1 MRAFSPDRFFPLTM
15 SNTVLITGAAGF
27 LGGLLSEALVVD
39 PKTPSV
45 RLILADI
52 VEPKSPKS
60 TKAIT
65 LKVDL
70 TARESINDLFNTE
83 FGVPDTIYCLHGIM
97 SRGSEDNFDLGLKVN
112 FDSIRLTLQAARE
125 FGARSGTLI
134 KFIFASSLAVYGGPV
149 AQPVTPD
156 TIATP
161 QGAYGVGKL
170 ASELF
175 VNEFSRRGFVDG
187 RILRLPTITVRH
199 GAPAAATS
207 SFISGIIREP
217 LKGIESLCP
226 IGDSIDSPA
235 LALPL
240 WLASPQTTIKNFVVA
255 KHIPADK
262 FLPHSRV
269 VYLPGFTATVRDEL
283 DALKKVGGEQA
294 LNLVKF
300 KDDPVNRRLVLS
312 WPSRFD
318 NTYPLSLGFFVDE
331 GGMEP
336 IVRQFQ
342 KDIEAGIV

>member
-1 MRAFSPDRFFPLTM
+1 M

-27 LGGLLSEALVVD
+27 LGGLLSETL
-39 PKTPSV
+39 TTCNV

-60 TKAIT
+60 SDAVTV
-65 LKVDL
+65 KVDL
-70 TARESINDLFNTE
+70 TARESIDNLFKTQ

-97 SRGSEDNFDLGLKVN
+97 SRGAEDNFDLGLQVN
-112 FDSIRLTLQAARE
+112 FDSIRLMLQAARE
-125 FGARSGTLI
+125 FGAQSAVLI
-134 KFIFASSLAVYGGPV
+134 KFIFASSLAVYGGPL
-149 AQPVTPD
+149 PHTVTSD

-161 QGAYGVGKL
+161 EGAYGLGKL

-175 VNEFSRRGFVDG
+175 VNEFTRRGFVDG

-207 SFISGIIREP
+207 AFISGIIREP

-226 IGDSIDSPA
+226 IGDSLDSPA

-240 WLASPQTTIKNFVVA
+240 WLASPQTTIKNFVIARDV
-255 KHIPADK
+255 PADR
-262 FLPHSRV
+262 FPSHSRV
-269 VYLPGFTATVRDEL
+269 VCLPGFTATVREEL
-283 DALKKVGGEQA
+283 DALEKVGGKQA
-294 LNLVKF
+294 LDLVRF
-300 KDDPVNRRLVLS
+300 RDDPVSRRLVSS

-318 NTYPLSLGFFVDE
+318 NTHALGLGFVVDE

-336 IVRQFQ
+336 IVRRFQ
-342 KDIEAGIV
+342 KDVEAGKA

>member
-1 MRAFSPDRFFPLTM
+1 M

-27 LGGLLSEALVVD
+27 LGGLLSEALVAD
-39 PKTPSV
+39 PKTPNV
-45 RLILADI
+45 RLILADV
-52 VEPKSPKS
+52 VEPKSRKS
-60 TKAIT
+60 SDVVTV
-65 LKVDL
+65 KVDL
-70 TARESINDLFNTE
+70 TVREAVDGLFKTE

-97 SRGSEDNFDLGLKVN
+97 SRGAEDNFNLGLKVN
-112 FDSIRLTLQAARE
+112 FDSIRLTLEAARE
-125 FGARSGTLI
+125 FGAQSATRI
-134 KFIFASSLAVYGGPV
+134 RFIFASSLAVYGGPL
-149 AQPVTPD
+149 PHTVTPE

-161 QGAYGVGKL
+161 EGAYGMEKL

-207 SFISGIIREP
+207 GFISGIIREP

-235 LALPL
+235 LELPL
-240 WLASPQTTIKNFVVA
+240 WLASPHTTIKNFIIA

-262 FLPHSRV
+262 FLSHTRV
-269 VYLPGFTATVRDEL
+269 VCLPGFTATVRDEL
-283 DALKKVGGEQA
+283 SALEKVGGSQA
-294 LNLVKF
+294 LQLVKF
-300 KDDPVNRRLVLS
+300 KDDPVNRRLVSS

-318 NTYPLSLGFFVDE
+318 NTYPLSLGFVVDE

-342 KDIEAGIV
+342 KDIEAGTA